1 MLLIIT
7 LFSCSS
13 NEDIISE
20 PQEEPF
26 TVELV
31 TINSTVN
38 IDEVATFEVKTNRPF
53 SSITHSTDNF
63 TTSRIVSKS
72 QRDSFGTSL
81 TLYADTANLS
91 TITYNIA
98 NDN

>member
-13 NEDIISE
+13 NEDTISE

-31 TINSTVN
+31 ATSTNVN
-38 IDEVATFEVKTNRPF
+38 IDEVATFKIE
-53 SSITHSTDNF
+53 
-63 TTSRIVSKS
+63 
-72 QRDSFGTSL
+72 
-81 TLYADTANLS
+81 
-91 TITYNIA
+91 
-98 NDN
+98 